1 MMGAFL
7 RAPRSLLLASVSSV
21 AIAIAASDAVA
32 ADMATKA
39 PPLAPAPPT
48 PWTWWIEGGAQRL
61 DGNDP
66 YVPGL
71 NSPAPFATP
80 AQQWGWSAAIGV
92 DYRLDA
98 FWHVSADF
106 RYAQNKKRGSN
117 SFPGAVFG
125 VPSSSSSVLP
135 FKFHGTNSAS
145 RDEYN
150 WATDFMAGRDIGLG
164 GGPAQFKFGVRVAQ
178 IRGKTAGTAAWNVP
192 NVTFSACS
200 GSTCP
205 LRQGS

>member
-21 AIAIAASDAVA
+21 AIAIGASDAVA

-48 PWTWWIEGGAQRL
+48 PRPWTWWIEGGAQRL

-66 YVPGL
+66 YVPGFNSTVQL
-71 NSPAPFATP
+71 PFAQSPAPFATP

-98 FWHVSADF
+98 FWHVSANF
-106 RYAQNKKRGSN
+106 RYGQN
-117 SFPGAVFG
+117 
-125 VPSSSSSVLP
+125 
-135 FKFHGTNSAS
+135 
-145 RDEYN
+145 
-150 WATDFMAGRDIGLG
+150 
-164 GGPAQFKFGVRVAQ
+164 
-178 IRGKTAGTAAWNVP
+178 
-192 NVTFSACS
+192 
-200 GSTCP
+200 
-205 LRQGS
+205 